1 MRVVLLD
8 LVRDLTHFIY
18 PPLCI
23 VCKSIRQNPDSE
35 FCPTCAES
43 LSALAAN
50 PACPRC
56 AAPIP
61 IGSACPFC
69 HGAGI
74 HPFEQIVALGPFR
87 EPLRKMVHEMKY
99 HHRWPLA
106 ETLADRML
114 AEQRIRELLDQTD
127 VLVPT
132 PLHWSRHI
140 RRGYNQANSLAH
152 RLARY
157 RKTLII
163 ASPIV
168 RLKNTSAQTTVNSA
182 ADRAANLRFAFGLTN
197 ARALSGK
204 RIALVDD
211 VLTTGSTLKA
221 AARAIQDAG
230 PACISAIILAVADPR
245 RRDFHGV

>member
-1 MRVVLLD
+1 VLLD

-18 PPLCI
+18 PPLC
-23 VCKSIRQNPDSE
+23 VGCKSIRHDADAE
-35 FCPTCAES
+35 FCLTCGES
-43 LSALAAN
+43 LSALAAS

-56 AAPIP
+56 AAPVP
-61 IGSACPFC
+61 AGSACPFC
-69 HGAGI
+69 RGAGV
-74 HPFEQIVALGPFR
+74 HPFEQIVAFGPFR
-87 EPLRKMVHEMKY
+87 EPLRKMIHEMKY

-114 AEQRIRELLDQTD
+114 LEKRVRDVLDNTD
-127 VLVPT
+127 VLVAM
-132 PLHWSRHI
+132 PLHWTRQI
-140 RRGYNQANSLAH
+140 RRGYNQAESLAH

-157 RKTLII
+157 RKSLAV

-182 ADRAANLRFAFGLTN
+182 ADRAANLRFAFGLIDGGQIK
-197 ARALSGK
+197 GK
-204 RIALVDD
+204 RVALVDD

-221 AARAIQDAG
+221 AARAVGEAD
-230 PACISAIILAVADPR
+230 PASINAILLAVADPR

>member
-1 MRVVLLD
+1 VLLE

-18 PPLCI
+18 PPLC
-23 VCKSIRQNPDSE
+23 VGCKSIREGAGPD
-35 FCPTCAES
+35 FCSTCGES
-43 LSALAAN
+43 LTALAAN

-61 IGSACPFC
+61 SGSACPFC
-69 HGAGI
+69 SGAGV

-114 AEQRIRELLDQTD
+114 MENRIREVLDKTD
-127 VLVPT
+127 VLIPT
-132 PLHWSRHI
+132 PLHWSRQI
-140 RRGYNQANSLAH
+140 QRGYNQAVSLAH

-157 RKTLII
+157 RKNIT
-163 ASPIV
+163 ATSPIV
-168 RLKNTSAQTTVNSA
+168 RLKNTSAQTSVNSA
-182 ADRAANLRFAFGLTN
+182 ADRAANLRFAFGLIDP
-197 ARALSGK
+197 RQIKGK
-204 RIALVDD
+204 RVALVDD

-221 AARAIQDAG
+221 AARAIQEAE
-230 PACISAIILAVADPR
+230 PASINAIVLAVADPR
-245 RRDFHGV
+245 RRDFQAV

>member
-1 MRVVLLD
+1 MLLQ
-8 LVRDLTHFIY
+8 LARDLTSFIY

-23 VCKSIRQNPDSE
+23 GCKSIRQDADAE
-35 FCPTCAES
+35 FCSTCGES
-43 LSALAAN
+43 LATLAAT

-61 IGSACPFC
+61 HGSACPFC
-69 HGAGI
+69 GGVGVY
-74 HPFEQIVALGPFR
+74 PFDQIVALAPFR
-87 EPLRKMVHEMKY
+87 DPLRKMIHEMKY

-114 AEQRIRELLDQTD
+114 SEQRIRKLLDETD

-140 RRGYNQANSLAH
+140 RRGYNQADSLAH

-157 RKTLII
+157 RKGLTV
-163 ASPIV
+163 AAPIV
-168 RLKNTSAQTTVNSA
+168 RLKNTSPQTTVNSA
-182 ADRAANLRFAFGLTN
+182 ADRAANLRFAFGLVDGGEIG
-197 ARALSGK
+197 GK
-204 RIALVDD
+204 RVALVDD

-221 AARAIQDAG
+221 AARALGEAA
-230 PACISAIILAVADPR
+230 PASINAIVLAVADPR
-245 RRDFHGV
+245 RRDFQGV

>member
-1 MRVVLLD
+1 VLTQLA
-8 LVRDLTHFIY
+8 RDLTHFIY
-18 PPLCI
+18 PPLC
-23 VCKSIRQNPDSE
+23 VGCKSIRHDADSD
-35 FCPTCAES
+35 FCRTCRDS
-43 LSALAAN
+43 LSALAAD

-56 AAPIP
+56 GAPIAD
-61 IGSACPFC
+61 GSACPFC
-69 HGAGI
+69 RGTGI

-87 EPLRKMVHEMKY
+87 EPLRRMVHEMKY

-114 AEQRIRELLDQTD
+114 SEKRIRD
-127 VLVPT
+127 VLDKSDVLIPT
-132 PLHWSRHI
+132 PLHWSRQI

-157 RKTLII
+157 QKSLTV

-168 RLKNTSAQTTVNSA
+168 RLKNTSAQTTVNSV
-182 ADRAANLRFAFGLTN
+182 ADRAANLRFAFGLVDAN
-197 ARALSGK
+197 AVRGK
-204 RIALVDD
+204 HIALVDD

-221 AARAIQDAG
+221 AARAIGEAD
-230 PACISAIILAVADPR
+230 PASISAIVLAVADPR